1 MSLDSMNLLE
11 NMLESKEEAYE
22 SFNEYMKSEDPNL
35 PAPVGFF
42 PEGPI
47 TDYADFLIIN
57 SPQEIYDLKSEE
69 LKRNQFNY

>member
-1 MSLDSMNLLE
+1 
-11 NMLESKEEAYE
+11 
-22 SFNEYMKSEDPNL
+22 MKSEDPNL

-57 SPQEIYDLKSEE
+57 SPQEIYDLKSED
-69 LKRNQFNY
+69 LKKKFQALFFKFKSFFNCIIS